1 MAHIEKKSDDH
12 AKPEAAAGSQDS
24 EVKNIPIGD
33 GEPES
38 ASPQVA
44 ASEEKLEAA
53 VELDP
58 IEVLETKVAELEDQR
73 LRALADLENYRKRMT
88 RQFDEVVRS
97 ANDRLLIEL
106 LDVAD
111 NFERAIAHTNDQGDV
126 DAARL
131 AALKQGTEL
140 IYGQLRGVLDR
151 YDVKPLESI
160 GLPFDPRYH
169 EALAQIESDRY
180 GEGIVAAEINKGYLI
195 GERVLRHARVAVS
208 KGSPEKKAEKH
219 DKAQDNKSG

>member
-12 AKPEAAAGSQDS
+12 AKTKAVANSSDS
-24 EVKNIPIGD
+24 EVKSIPIGD

-38 ASPQVA
+38 ASPQIA
-44 ASEEKLEAA
+44 ASEVQVEATTQP
-53 VELDP
+53 DP
-58 IEVLETKVAELEDQR
+58 IQVLETKVAELEDQR

-97 ANDRLLIEL
+97 ANDRLLTEL

-111 NFERAIAHTNDQGDV
+111 NFERSIAHTNDQGDV

-140 IYGQLRGVLDR
+140 IYGQLRGLLDR

-160 GLPFDPRYH
+160 GFPFDPRYH

-180 GEGIVAAEINKGYLI
+180 DEGIVAAEINKGYLI

-208 KGSPEKKAEKH
+208 KGSPQKKAEKQ
-219 DKAQDNKSG
+219 DKAQDSNSG

>member
-12 AKPEAAAGSQDS
+12 AKPKTVASPSDS
-24 EVKNIPIGD
+24 EVRDIPVGD
-33 GEPES
+33 GEAES
-38 ASPQVA
+38 VSQQAA
-44 ASEEKLEAA
+44 ASEEQLEAT

-58 IEVLETKVAELEDQR
+58 IGVLEAKVAQLEDQR
-73 LRALADLENYRKRMT
+73 LRALADLENYRKRMA

-97 ANDRLLIEL
+97 ANDRLLGEL

-169 EALAQIESDRY
+169 EALAQIESDKY
-180 GEGIVAAEINKGYLI
+180 DEGIVAAEINKGYLI

-208 KGSPEKKAEKH
+208 KGSPEKHAEKL

>member
-1 MAHIEKKSDDH
+1 MAQAEKKNDDQE
-12 AKPEAAAGSQDS
+12 KTKAADNMSES
-24 EVKNIPIGD
+24 EVKDIPIGD

-38 ASPQVA
+38 VPRQA
-44 ASEEKLEAA
+44 AVSEEQVDATAEP
-53 VELDP
+53 DP
-58 IEVLETKVAELEDQR
+58 IQVLETKVAELEDQR
-73 LRALADLENYRKRMT
+73 LRALADYDNYRKRMS

-106 LDVAD
+106 LEIAD
-111 NFERAIAHTNDQGDV
+111 NFERAIAHTNDQGEV

-140 IYGQLRGVLDR
+140 IYGQLRGLLDR

-160 GLPFDPRYH
+160 GCPFDPRYH
-169 EALAQIESDRY
+169 EALAQIDSDQY
-180 GEGIVAAEINKGYLI
+180 DEGIVAAEINKGYLI

-208 KGSPEKKAEKH
+208 KGSPEKKDEKQ
-219 DKAQDNKSG
+219 DKERNNG